1 MKKITHFI
9 FISCLFLNINAQV
22 TQTFSHTGSMQ
33 TFTVPSCVST
43 ISLDVRGAEGA
54 YANDRV
60 PNNATGG
67 RGGRVTAVLSVTP
80 GQVLNIFVGGAG
92 NINGNGGFN
101 GGGPG
106 GLSSAGSSCFG
117 GPAGGGGGASD
128 IRIGG
133 IALTDRRV
141 VAGGGGGAGRDYC
154 NGTCQPCGCGGSGGA
169 AGGILGTAGVSASN
183 CGFGYPGQNING
195 GAPGTATAGGLGGL
209 SDGGGGTNSSNG
221 FCGTNAASGV
231 LGFGGAGGCGTY
243 DVAGGGGGG
252 GYYGGGGGGA
262 ASSGSGVGGGG
273 GGGGS
278 SFFGGIGISNAV
290 TTPSFQTGNG
300 SVILTYNFLG
310 AIASASSTPNMIC
323 LGNSA
328 TLSASGMQTYTWNTG
343 SNASSIIVTPSITT
357 TYTLSA
363 TNNTGCVSNAILTVT
378 VSTGLPLLSVT
389 SSTNQTCLGKTATL
403 TATGALSY
411 TWSNGVQNG
420 VSFNPSVTT
429 TYTVF
434 GQNGCGTSSAVT
446 SITVAPI
453 PVQAIAGPSTICYGQ
468 ASTLT
473 AISGANQYTFAPLNY
488 TANTGVLVVSPT
500 VSTLYTITV
509 SDGTCSGVAQVSL
522 NVNPIPTVAIAAS
535 SSLACQGAAVT
546 MTASGGTSYTWY
558 PGGSNGTTY
567 TATPSSPTLYSVVA
581 SNSFGCLAWGNQ
593 VVLTAPS
600 PTVTISASNTLIC
613 AGTTISLTA
622 GGATTYSWNSG
633 ATSASIIDAPVTTT
647 VYAVTGYSNTCSN
660 TKTVQV
666 SVFNPTLAITGPTA
680 ICKGQT
686 ASLTASPADS
696 YTWSTGSPFA
706 GIVVNPSVTTVYS
719 LSALTT
725 SDNITCPSTASVQLV
740 VNPLPT
746 VTAVASKTSV
756 CRGQSFTLTAGGA
769 SNYTWSTGATSASLV
784 TSSTLVANVNYTLT
798 GTDVNGCSS
807 STVITIKVNSC
818 IGIEEQAKQVFN
830 IYPNPSSGLIRI
842 EAETETEITITN
854 ALGQHI
860 KTLTLNAQ
868 NNFQFIIYDLAP
880 GIYNFNNAS
889 LSKKLIIK

>member
-1 MKKITHFI
+1 M
-9 FISCLFLNINAQV
+9 ISHVVRVLVLSICFTLSKAQV
-22 TQTFSHTGSMQ
+22 TTQTFNFSGTLQ
-33 TFTVPSCVST
+33 TFTVPACVFNLSITAFGAQGGTNSNST
-43 ISLDVRGAEGA
+43 TVGGL
-54 YANDRV
+54 
-60 PNNATGG
+60 GG
-67 RGGRVTAVLSVTP
+67 RAIGVLTVTP
-80 GQVLNIFVGGAG
+80 GTVLNIYVGGT
-92 NINGNGGFN
+92 NGYN
-101 GGGPG
+101 GGGAAGVCQNSPLSNG
-106 GLSSAGSSCFG
+106 GV
-117 GPAGGGGGASD
+117 GGGASD
-128 IRIGG
+128 VRING
-133 IALTDRRV
+133 IALANRII
-141 VAGGGGGAGRDYC
+141 VAGGGGGAGGDRIPSY
-154 NGTCQPCGCGGSGGA
+154 GRG
-169 AGGILGTAGVSASN
+169 
-183 CGFGYPGQNING
+183 
-195 GAPGTATAGGLGGL
+195 
-209 SDGGGGTNSSNG
+209 
-221 FCGTNAASGV
+221 
-231 LGFGGAGGCGTY
+231 
-243 DVAGGGGGG
+243 AGGGGGA
-252 GYYGGGGGGA
+252 GYYGGGGGSGWVG
-262 ASSGSGVGGGG
+262 SSATGWSLATGGTQISGGSGGTALNAANNGNNGALGQGGSGGGEIGSGQGTPTQQSYIGGEG
-273 GGGGS
+273 GGLIGGNGVHTTGVSNWVGMSGAGGS
-278 SFFGGIGISNAV
+278 SYIGGLLNAS
-290 TTPSFQTGNG
+290 TTSSINTGNG
-300 SVILTYNFLG
+300 RVIISYIPSGAPVAISAPVNAICTGGSVLLTASG
-310 AIASASSTPNMIC
+310 AIS
-323 LGNSA
+323 
-328 TLSASGMQTYTWNTG
+328 YTWSTG
-343 SNASSIIVTPSITT
+343 SNNSTITVSPNTTT
-357 TYTLSA
+357 TYTL
-363 TNNTGCVSNAILTVT
+363 NGTGVSGCISSTVIT
-378 VSTGLPLLSVT
+378 INVSTGIPTLAVT

-868 NNFQFIIYDLAP
+868 NNFQFIFYDLAP